1 MAKTV
6 LVVDDMQ
13 SQLELLSNYLSRAG
27 YRVTTAESGAIALEK
42 IKSSKPDIIITD
54 LVMPEVTGLELC
66 RTLKRMPETANIP
79 VIACTTK
86 GRKIDQSWAKKQ
98 GVAAYVVKPCTE
110 EQLVKVVRSVGG

>member
-13 SQLELLSNYLSRAG
+13 SQLELISNYLSRAG

-42 IKSSKPDIIITD
+42 IQSNKPDIIITD

-86 GRKIDQSWAKKQ
+86 GRKLDQTWAKKQ
-98 GVAAYVVKPCTE
+98 GVAAYIVKPCTE
-110 EQLVKVVRSVGG
+110 EQLVAVVRSVDS